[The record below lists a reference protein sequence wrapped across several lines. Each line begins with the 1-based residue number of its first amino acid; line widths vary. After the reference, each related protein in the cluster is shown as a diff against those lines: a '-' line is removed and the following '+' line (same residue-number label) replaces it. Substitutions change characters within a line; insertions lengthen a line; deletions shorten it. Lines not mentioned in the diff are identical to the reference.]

1 MLKQEIAWFD
11 DKRNG
16 TGTLCSRLS
25 TDAAAVQ
32 GVRIPIYNMAIS
44 SKDSLYSKLGYRPA
58 YRYDCIIDFD
68 NGLEHWYRN
77 GVQLASWI
85 SCTRFYTV
93 LTG

>member
-32 GVRIPIYNMAIS
+32 GVNIPRKYNGFIPIGRLITFKIRLPVS
-44 SKDSLYSKLGYRPA
+44 VL
-58 YRYDCIIDFD
+58 
-68 NGLEHWYRN
+68 
-77 GVQLASWI
+77 VQLFH
-85 SCTRFYTV
+85 RFPQ
-93 LTG
+93 